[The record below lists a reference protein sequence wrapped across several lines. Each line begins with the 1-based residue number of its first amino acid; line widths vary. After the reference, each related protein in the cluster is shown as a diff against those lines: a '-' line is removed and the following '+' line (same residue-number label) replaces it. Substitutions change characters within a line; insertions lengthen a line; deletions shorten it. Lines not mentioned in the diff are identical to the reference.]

1 MTKKT
6 PNWAI
11 HNVFTKETMTTIAE
25 TRLAAYI
32 EAEARILKGQEVR
45 FEDRFLR
52 NTDLREVRD
61 QISKLQ
67 LQVAREK
74 AAANGGRGLR
84 FSVANL
90 SGEN

>member
-1 MTKKT
+1 
-6 PNWAI
+6 
-11 HNVFTKETMTTIAE
+11 MTTIAE